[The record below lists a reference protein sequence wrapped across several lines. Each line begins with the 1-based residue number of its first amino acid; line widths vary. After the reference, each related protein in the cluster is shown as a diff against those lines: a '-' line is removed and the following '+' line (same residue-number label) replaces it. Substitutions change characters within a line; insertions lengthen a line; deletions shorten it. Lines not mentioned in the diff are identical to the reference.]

1 MATFRLRAVAAAVC
15 CTSAFAL
22 QTDARVLSETVV
34 GDVTPS
40 SYPIV
45 SEQRQ
50 QPVSEERNASNPEIL
65 EEEGVESENKGS
77 LFSGIVRF
85 FRQNSSKQ
93 QATQKPADES
103 KSESVLKDPLGP
115 AENQVFAAG
124 ERAEIRAEIENP
136 DSKLQAPSIETSLP
150 TVNAPAD
157 ILNAQ
162 VSMKLTETPK
172 PEMQEPDDVD
182 PLVTQDGLGDKKQS
196 SVFSDIK
203 NFVSRLTRAQSES
216 ARTGSAN
223 SAGKRDEIGPEIS
236 GLEPDEAADKIQA
249 EDQLDAV
256 IPIILRDT
264 TESTATERPD
274 FGELGRIRSS
284 SVFVPRI
291 EDKEVSR
298 AGEINE
304 KESAPEDT
312 MLAEIPS
319 NAPRLQ
325 RNYSLRESFELP
337 LVEGDQKMASTDPSL
352 NEIEVIGQEMSLM
365 LQEVMDGEDDP
376 TKRLAIEPVIE
387 RAINA
392 VETSPL
398 FLQAQQNIETYR
410 AIRDQ
415 VLSQKQPQLDGQI
428 GYGQRS
434 SESISSVTNEVVE
447 SSGGYQ
453 SRSLSSSLVLFDFGS
468 IDYQAKAA
476 ESRGEATKAQVRALK
491 AEVFLDAVSAFYEV
505 QRALLQLRLA
515 RENVNSRQAFVRYVR
530 DRTELGA
537 SSAADVIRAESRV
550 AEAMDL
556 LSSAA
561 QSLARSQAGYREF
574 YGEEAE
580 PYILPQEI
588 EFDAGAFRDLES
600 LVMMHPEMEKATL
613 DILAAENDYKAALAG
628 QNGALSLQLQA
639 SQSQSPGDSRFL
651 NDQTMSLGFSGSLY
665 DGGGSRAQSEQA
677 AIALNEAKLARD
689 ILGRRILRDL
699 RDAYAEYEGQIA
711 AVSARRM
718 VMTGAEDA
726 YAISKEMYSFSR
738 ISLFEL
744 LKTQEEV
751 FSAGQRLIDS
761 VVERA
766 LSKYRLLYVSNKLAE
781 VFNDRPK

>member
-93 QATQKPADES
+93 QTTQKPADES
-103 KSESVLKDPLGP
+103 TSESVLKDPLGP

-556 LSSAA
+556 MSSAA

>member
-1 MATFRLRAVAAAVC
+1 
-15 CTSAFAL
+15 
-22 QTDARVLSETVV
+22 
-34 GDVTPS
+34 
-40 SYPIV
+40 
-45 SEQRQ
+45 
-50 QPVSEERNASNPEIL
+50 
-65 EEEGVESENKGS
+65 
-77 LFSGIVRF
+77 
-85 FRQNSSKQ
+85 
-93 QATQKPADES
+93 
-103 KSESVLKDPLGP
+103 
-115 AENQVFAAG
+115 
-124 ERAEIRAEIENP
+124 
-136 DSKLQAPSIETSLP
+136 
-150 TVNAPAD
+150 
-157 ILNAQ
+157 
-162 VSMKLTETPK
+162 
-172 PEMQEPDDVD
+172 MQEPDDVD
-182 PLVTQDGLGDKKQS
+182 SVVSQDALGDKKQS

-216 ARTGSAN
+216 PRPGSAN
-223 SAGKRDEIGPEIS
+223 SAGKRDEIRPEIRPEIS
-236 GLEPDEAADKIQA
+236 GLEPDEATDKIRA

-256 IPIILRDT
+256 IPILPRDT

-274 FGELGRIRSS
+274 FGGLGRIRSS

-304 KESAPEDT
+304 KESVPEDT
-312 MLAEIPS
+312 IIAEIPS

-491 AEVFLDAVSAFYEV
+491 AEVFLDAVNAFYEV

-556 LSSAA
+556 MSSAA

-588 EFDAGAFRDLES
+588 EFEAGAFRDLES

-781 VFNDRPK
+781 VFDD

>member
-1 MATFRLRAVAAAVC
+1 LATFRLRAVAAAVC

-77 LFSGIVRF
+77 LFSGVVRF

-93 QATQKPADES
+93 QTTQKPADES
-103 KSESVLKDPLGP
+103 TSESVLKDPLGP

-136 DSKLQAPSIETSLP
+136 DSKLQAPSLETSLP

-162 VSMKLTETPK
+162 VSMKLTETLK

-556 LSSAA
+556 MSSAA

-781 VFNDRPK
+781 VFND

>member
-1 MATFRLRAVAAAVC
+1 
-15 CTSAFAL
+15 
-22 QTDARVLSETVV
+22 
-34 GDVTPS
+34 
-40 SYPIV
+40 
-45 SEQRQ
+45 
-50 QPVSEERNASNPEIL
+50 
-65 EEEGVESENKGS
+65 
-77 LFSGIVRF
+77 F

-93 QATQKPADES
+93 QTTQKPADES
-103 KSESVLKDPLGP
+103 TSESVLKDPLGP

-136 DSKLQAPSIETSLP
+136 DSKLQAPSLETSLP

-556 LSSAA
+556 MSSAA

-651 NDQTMSLGFSGSLY
+651 NDQTMSLGFSG
-665 DGGGSRAQSEQA
+665 
-677 AIALNEAKLARD
+677 
-689 ILGRRILRDL
+689 
-699 RDAYAEYEGQIA
+699 
-711 AVSARRM
+711 
-718 VMTGAEDA
+718 
-726 YAISKEMYSFSR
+726 
-738 ISLFEL
+738 
-744 LKTQEEV
+744 
-751 FSAGQRLIDS
+751 
-761 VVERA
+761 
-766 LSKYRLLYVSNKLAE
+766 
-781 VFNDRPK
+781 

>member
-65 EEEGVESENKGS
+65 EEEGVESEIKGS
-77 LFSGIVRF
+77 LFSGVVRF

-93 QATQKPADES
+93 QTTQKPADES
-103 KSESVLKDPLGP
+103 TSESVLKDPLGP

-136 DSKLQAPSIETSLP
+136 DSKLQAPSLETSLP

-556 LSSAA
+556 MSSAA